1 MADERYREGMK
12 VRRTILGDAHVDA
25 AEARTTEFDEDFRR
39 FITETAWGGLWRRP
53 GLPPATRS
61 LLTIALLAALGHTE
75 EVAMHVRATA
85 NTGATMEEVK
95 EALLHVAVYAGV
107 PAANRAFAAAKE
119 AYAEIATGEGGI
131 ESS

>member
-25 AEARTTEFDEDFRR
+25 AEARTTEFDEDFQR

-75 EVAMHVRATA
+75 EVAMLVRATA

-131 ESS
+131 ENS